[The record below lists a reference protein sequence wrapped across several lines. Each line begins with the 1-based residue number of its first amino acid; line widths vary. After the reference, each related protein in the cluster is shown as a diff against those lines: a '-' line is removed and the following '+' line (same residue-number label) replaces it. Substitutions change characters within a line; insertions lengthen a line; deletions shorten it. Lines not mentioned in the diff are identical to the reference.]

1 MAFKVSFFDN
11 TEYDYF
17 ASDFNNQFK
26 SIVGKSGVSSA
37 DDLIVS
43 QTSPASLG
51 VRVGIGNAW
60 IDGFFIQSDTV
71 INLDIPINS
80 STSVRKHYIVVEID
94 KQNKTAEIKQVASTT
109 DNQLLLATITM
120 DNTNTAVV
128 QGQILDNRTV
138 ATITLDTTVSWD
150 NVQNKP
156 TSYPPLSHEHPYLP
170 TTASCARL
178 SWQDISGLGA
188 RIVVDNG
195 GNNAAVSYADRAA
208 NADNATKVNNMQV
221 RGGSGLTGASGYI
234 TFSW

>member
-26 SIVGKSGVSSA
+26 SIVGKSGVSST

-94 KQNKTAEIKQVASTT
+94 KQNKTAEIKQVASIT

-138 ATITLDTTVSWD
+138 ASITLDATVSWD

-156 TSYPPLSHEHPYLP
+156 SSYPPSSHQHDYLP
-170 TTASCARL
+170 STHPASSFGYNA
-178 SWQDISGLGA
+178 STG
-188 RIVVDNG
+188 RITH
-195 GNNAAVSYADRAA
+195 NNNDVKVLNSV
-208 NADNATKVNNMQV
+208 NADNATKVNNMLV
-221 RGGSGLTGASGYI
+221 RGGSGLTGTSGYI

>member
-26 SIVGKSGVSSA
+26 SIVGKSGVSST

-138 ATITLDTTVSWD
+138 ASITLDATVSWD

-156 TSYPPLSHEHPYLP
+156 SSYPPSSHQHDYLP
-170 TTASCARL
+170 STHPASSFGYNA
-178 SWQDISGLGA
+178 STG
-188 RIVVDNG
+188 RITH
-195 GNNAAVSYADRAA
+195 NNNDVKVLNSV

>member
-26 SIVGKSGVSSA
+26 SIVGKSGVSST

-94 KQNKTAEIKQVASTT
+94 KQNKTAEIKQVASIT

-138 ATITLDTTVSWD
+138 ASITLDATVSWD

-156 TSYPPLSHEHPYLP
+156 SSYPPSSHQHDYLP
-170 TTASCARL
+170 STHPASSFGYNA
-178 SWQDISGLGA
+178 STG
-188 RIVVDNG
+188 RITH
-195 GNNAAVSYADRAA
+195 NNNDVKVLNSV

>member
-26 SIVGKSGVSSA
+26 SIVGKSGVSST

-94 KQNKTAEIKQVASTT
+94 KQNKTAEIKQVASIT

-138 ATITLDTTVSWD
+138 ASITLDATVSWD
-150 NVQNKP
+150 NVKNKP
-156 TSYPPLSHEHPYLP
+156 SSYPPSSHQHDYLP
-170 TTASCARL
+170 STHPASSFGYNA
-178 SWQDISGLGA
+178 STG
-188 RIVVDNG
+188 RITH
-195 GNNAAVSYADRAA
+195 NNNDVKVLNSV

>member
-26 SIVGKSGVSSA
+26 SIVGKSGVSST

-94 KQNKTAEIKQVASTT
+94 KQNKTAEIKQVASIT

-138 ATITLDTTVSWD
+138 ASITLDATVSWD

-156 TSYPPLSHEHPYLP
+156 SSYPPSSHQHDYLP
-170 TTASCARL
+170 STHPASSFGYNA
-178 SWQDISGLGA
+178 STG
-188 RIVVDNG
+188 RITH
-195 GNNAAVSYADRAA
+195 NNNDVKVLNSV
-208 NADNATKVNNMQV
+208 NADNATKVNNMLV
-221 RGGSGLTGASGYI
+221 RGGSGLTGISGYI